1 MIRELA
7 ALSLLLAACPA
18 AAIERRMTVYPH
30 SLAKFERHVR
40 TAINKAKLRLTVLE
54 ESVQPDYRMFLD
66 SKFNNVQAG
75 IIYRKATGR
84 TENAVLE
91 LWDVRGQRGLV
102 RYEFKLTSDEM
113 EQRRAAQQFVEII
126 RNQMNLK
133 DQPPGGAFA
142 GDSELGSEVVR

>member
-18 AAIERRMTVYPH
+18 AAIDRRMTVYPH

-40 TAINKAKLRLTVLE
+40 IAIDKARLRLTVLE
-54 ESVQPDYRMFLD
+54 ESVQPDSRMFLD
-66 SKFNNVQAG
+66 PKFNSVQAG

-91 LWDVRGQRGLV
+91 LWDVRGERGLV
-102 RYEFKLTSDEM
+102 RYEFKLTSDET

-126 RNQMNLK
+126 RNWMSLK
-133 DQPPGGAFA
+133 DQPPGPAFP
-142 GDSELGSEVVR
+142 

>member
-18 AAIERRMTVYPH
+18 AAIDRRMTVYPH
-30 SLAKFERHVR
+30 SMARFERHVR
-40 TAINKAKLRLTVLE
+40 IAIDRARLRLTVLE

-66 SKFNNVQAG
+66 PKFKNAHAG

-91 LWDVRGQRGLV
+91 LWDVRGRRGLV
-102 RYEFKLTSDEM
+102 RYEFRLTSDES

-126 RNQMNLK
+126 RNQMNLN
-133 DQPPGGAFA
+133 DRPPGRTFP
-142 GDSELGSEVVR
+142 GDTEVGSAVVR